1 MDDRSNVRRI
11 IGQDIESII
20 TDFLDTEV
28 QDKLEGFYV
37 GKIVDNKDPDKKGRC
52 KVKVYGIFDGV
63 PNDDLPWAMPDFN
76 FIGSTMGSFVVPPI
90 NTIVR
95 IYFDNNDI
103 YLPHYSTKVIEES
116 KLSSLRLENYPDT
129 MILFETDEGDYLTM
143 NRKTKKFVF
152 HHNSGNNVEIDR
164 AGNTDILIKSNKDQ
178 TVNGNEVHLVKG
190 DHTIKN
196 SNVGLIK
203 IDRMGNVT
211 IDGLNVKI
219 DHDIMLEVTGKVVT
233 PTGSGPLN
241 ALPTDPVTGIPHSGT
256 ICF

>member
-1 MDDRSNVRRI
+1 MCKMDDRSNVRRI

-52 KVKVYGIFDGV
+52 KVKVYGIFDEV

-116 KLSSLRLENYPDT
+116 KLSSS
-129 MILFETDEGDYLTM
+129 F
-143 NRKTKKFVF
+143 
-152 HHNSGNNVEIDR
+152 
-164 AGNTDILIKSNKDQ
+164 
-178 TVNGNEVHLVKG
+178 
-190 DHTIKN
+190 
-196 SNVGLIK
+196 
-203 IDRMGNVT
+203 
-211 IDGLNVKI
+211 
-219 DHDIMLEVTGKVVT
+219 GKL
-233 PTGSGPLN
+233 S
-241 ALPTDPVTGIPHSGT
+241 
-256 ICF
+256 